1 MLWVAASGG
10 ACGKKDKSKGTW
22 VGRMLTETSQAAR
35 GGRGTA
41 QWHGQLHCVR
51 SLTVR
56 LAYVITMT
64 GEGEDGDRRLG
75 AAQ

>member
-1 MLWVAASGG
+1 MAASGWT
-10 ACGKKDKSKGTW
+10 CGKKDKSKRTW
-22 VGRMLTETSQAAR
+22 VGRMLTAISQIAR
-35 GGRGTA
+35 GGRGA
-41 QWHGQLHCVR
+41 HWHGQLHCVR

-56 LAYVITMT
+56 LAYVITLT